1 MLWGCLVW
9 EASLHLSLPGIIK
22 HWKIWKVHQ
31 AAFSRAGEA
40 MELSVNPLTV
50 PTSCGLLI
58 KIIILTTTNKLIL
71 LIVLW
76 PRPSF
81 SLIVWTKPTSKWIHH
96 CHCPQEEKVFDKLR
110 LSPLQPP
117 SLQYFFTLLPS
128 LPFVSFFYS
137 MDFWS
142 KSLSVISLFNKT
154 RRCCFSV
161 LSIKSLFPFTWSV
174 AMPSLLSRF

>member
-58 KIIILTTTNKLIL
+58 KIIILTTTNKLIF
-71 LIVLW
+71 LIVITTIW
-76 PRPSF
+76 PSF
-81 SLIVWTKPTSKWIHH
+81 
-96 CHCPQEEKVFDKLR
+96 R
-110 LSPLQPP
+110 LCMNKTHLQMNP
-117 SLQYFFTLLPS
+117 SLS
-128 LPFVSFFYS
+128 LSARRKS
-137 MDFWS
+137 LRQTS
-142 KSLSVISLFNKT
+142 SLSVATAITSVFLHSPSFLAICFIFLFNGFLVQIT
-154 RRCCFSV
+154 VSD
-161 LSIKSLFPFTWSV
+161 FT
-174 AMPSLLSRF
+174 FQ